1 MKIAL
6 IGLHDDKNLGDP
18 IITESFE
25 YLYRQFRQEDSFI
38 RINIE
43 GYNKINDYLYRIL
56 MKLGRMLNI
65 APWRIYRM
73 QARKYYRKELKNV
86 ALAVFTGGGI
96 IKYVG
101 QFFYGVE
108 GALSTAE
115 VYGIP
120 VAFNSIGVEGYDDQD
135 KKCRSLKKSLQ
146 HRVLK
151 YISTRDD
158 VATLRSHYVTS
169 DVLVE
174 KVADPAVWIARRYG
188 IKKDEK
194 SSLIG
199 IGVAD
204 YSLFTRYKTSITKQR
219 IKEFYLAT
227 IEALLIKGHRIEL
240 FTNGL
245 QSDNDCAKEIRE
257 TFQQKGYNLN
267 LRIPSDCEGLVKM
280 IASYRGIIA
289 ARMHSCIVA
298 YSLEVPAIGLV
309 WNRKLSLFGE
319 NIGALEYFLSDDE
332 IDPNM

>member
-1 MKIAL
+1 MDCK
-6 IGLHDDKNLGDP
+6 
-18 IITESFE
+18 
-25 YLYRQFRQEDSFI
+25 
-38 RINIE
+38 
-43 GYNKINDYLYRIL
+43 
-56 MKLGRMLNI
+56 
-65 APWRIYRM
+65 
-73 QARKYYRKELKNV
+73 
-86 ALAVFTGGGI
+86 
-96 IKYVG
+96 
-101 QFFYGVE
+101 
-108 GALSTAE
+108 
-115 VYGIP
+115 
-120 VAFNSIGVEGYDDQD
+120 
-135 KKCRSLKKSLQ
+135 
-146 HRVLK
+146 
-151 YISTRDD
+151 
-158 VATLRSHYVTS
+158 TL
-169 DVLVE
+169 
-174 KVADPAVWIARRYG
+174 WN
-188 IKKDEK
+188 KKDEK

-332 IDPNM
+332 IDPNVAIDRLHRAIDNGYRQDIRLEYMESIKQGVYHITQLIHE